1 MKCAVLIQKP
11 IPNQSD
17 RPTRFSRRQHSVRHS
32 RSRRLPRERLKVGY
46 TMTMHEL
53 NRLNGEARGEL
64 IRYGAGVD
72 CADKGEVSNGIL

>member
-1 MKCAVLIQKP
+1 MIQTLTQ
-11 IPNQSD
+11 NQSGH
-17 RPTRFSRRQHSVRHS
+17 RIHWSRRQHSGRHLKS
-32 RSRRLPRERLKVGY
+32 RPPPREQLKVVC

-53 NRLNGEARGEL
+53 NRRNGEARGEL